1 MFCIRAKNK
10 DELKP
15 LFEQITNNINEYKGD
30 VMTYAEELRQE
41 GEYHMAQNM
50 ARELLKSGVDE
61 SIVAKASH
69 LSKQELDEI
78 KKSLH

>member
-1 MFCIRAKNK
+1 
-10 DELKP
+10 
-15 LFEQITNNINEYKGD
+15 
-30 VMTYAEELRQE
+30 MTYAEELRQE
-41 GEYHMAQNM
+41 GLQRGIQEGLQRGIQRGLQRGIQEGEHHM

>member
-1 MFCIRAKNK
+1 
-10 DELKP
+10 
-15 LFEQITNNINEYKGD
+15 
-30 VMTYAEELRQE
+30 MTYAEELRQE

>member
-1 MFCIRAKNK
+1 
-10 DELKP
+10 
-15 LFEQITNNINEYKGD
+15 
-30 VMTYAEELRQE
+30 MTYAEELRQE
-41 GEYHMAQNM
+41 GRQEGLERGIQEGEHHMAQNM